1 MNTSITSDY
10 SSIYHYKVGGHL
22 PFNAPS
28 YVVRQADKELYM
40 ALKMGEFC
48 YVLNS
53 RQMGKTSLRVRTMH
67 LLEADGIACAAI
79 DLNKIGSHDITR
91 DQWYAGM
98 IRRFITRFKLPIK
111 LRSWLEERQ
120 FLPRIEWLREV
131 VELLLE
137 TVNSPV
143 VIFID
148 EIDSVRSLP
157 FLLDDFFAFIRSCDE
172 YDGLTFALLGVTTP
186 SELIQDHR
194 CTPFNIGRAID
205 LYGFQIHEAQPLA
218 DGLSKCVDNPQEL
231 LSAILKW
238 TGGQPFLT
246 QKLCQLVVRHCTNS
260 TVCFDAANP
269 QTVVDWVD
277 KLVQTKLINDWET
290 QDEPPHLK
298 TIRDRLLRIEHNP
311 GPMLRMYQQVL
322 EKGMIE
328 ADNSADQIALQMA
341 GIVVKQGNGLWV
353 YNNIYASVFNAQWV
367 RRALNNLHADFMETV
382 MKQEQK
388 LLSMLNFMEGHGLD
402 YILKE
407 ILNTI
412 VEKLAGMFSCDRVAV
427 FVVDQAQNEI
437 WSIVAQ
443 NGDTLEPEIHILN
456 NEQEQGGLISFK
468 QWMDA
473 DKAFY
478 PSHENYP
485 IYHELFH
492 PLLDSHHNN
501 VAFIHLANK
510 VHATFNANLP
520 LKERLNVQGFTP
532 LDKQQLA
539 EYTVPI
545 QRILGY
551 CQDFYRVTQRLEK
564 SEALSEAACS
574 ISTSSLDSNA
584 IIERVMDAA
593 QKLMNADRSTLW
605 ILDTDK
611 NQLWTQIR
619 ISDDT
624 SQEIR
629 LPINID
635 SYAGKVAVTKES
647 INIPFDLYDD
657 KDSKTSKATD
667 QRTGY
672 RTCSLLCMPVLNPKG
687 ELIGVTQLINK
698 RRPGTFPEYDPA
710 IWPEAPER
718 FQASFDASSQKH
730 MEVFNAQVGIALH
743 NAQQFKL
750 LQDRAANYP
759 HDVVSRT
766 LDMLNKVMDAQGFDD
781 ILDTTL
787 RSITLKLGREMRA
800 DRSSI
805 FLLDEDRKEFW
816 TIIAETDD
824 NQNLVIRVPADKGI
838 VGEAAAKRQPINIPY
853 DFYDDPRS
861 TEAKKQDSKNN
872 YRTYSMLALP
882 MINPRRKLVAVVQL
896 INKLKPHANPSAPLA
911 ERIDLNGFTNV
922 DLERLKGDRNAIQL
936 ILESFYTYHK
946 TARGRRVAA
955 ALMAA
960 TRNVDGHLLA
970 RIVDSAKV
978 LMNANRGTLWLL
990 DIEQQQLW
998 TRIPVE
1004 DGETKELRVA
1014 VGQGFAGSVAKT
1026 RKTLN
1031 IGFDL
1036 YDYPGSDTSKK
1047 VDAQTGY
1054 RTCSL
1059 LCMPIQDSDGVLL
1072 GVTQLIN
1079 KKMSAEM
1086 PNEQE
1091 MNEIMGRGEAPKI
1104 FQTSFDD
1111 SDRQC
1116 LQIFNTQLGVILA
1129 KDMLVDALKEHE
1141 RSLQQNTKTST

>member
-1 MNTSITSDY
+1 MNTAITTDY

-28 YVVRQADKELYM
+28 YVIRQADEELYM

-67 LLEADGIACAAI
+67 RLEADGIACAAI

-98 IRRFITRFKLPIK
+98 IRRLITRFQLPIK
-111 LRSWLEERQ
+111 LRVWLKEQE
-120 FLPRIEWLREV
+120 FLPRIDWLRDV
-131 VELLLE
+131 IELLLE
-137 TVNSPV
+137 TVNTPV

-157 FLLDDFFAFIRSCDE
+157 FRLDDFFAFIRSCDE
-172 YDGLTFALLGVTTP
+172 YDRLTFALLGVTTP

-205 LYGFQIHEAQPLA
+205 LYGFQLHEAQPLA
-218 DGLSKCVDNPQEL
+218 DGLSGHVANPQAVL
-231 LSAILKW
+231 ATILKW

-246 QKLCQLVVRHCTNS
+246 QKLCQLVVRHCTHQ
-260 TVCFDAANP
+260 VIDGEAEHPGQA
-269 QTVVDWVD
+269 VAWVD
-277 KLVQTKLINDWET
+277 ELVQTKLINDWEA

-298 TIRDRLLRIEHNP
+298 TIRDRLLRVEHHT
-311 GPMLRMYQQVL
+311 GPMLRMYQKVL
-322 EKGMIE
+322 EKGLIE
-328 ADNSADQIALQMA
+328 ADNSTEQIALQMA
-341 GIVVKQGNGLWV
+341 GIIVKQGNRLQV
-353 YNNIYASVFNAQWV
+353 YNNIYASVFNVQWV

-412 VEKLAGMFSCDRVAV
+412 VEKLAGMFSCDRVAI
-427 FVVDQAQNEI
+427 FVVDQIQNEI
-437 WSIVAQ
+437 WSIVAE
-443 NGDTLEPEIHILN
+443 NGNTLEPEIHILN
-456 NEQEQGGLISFK
+456 NEQEQGGIISFK
-468 QWMDA
+468 QWTDA
-473 DKAFY
+473 EKPFY
-478 PSHENYP
+478 PPNETYP

-492 PLLDSHHNN
+492 PLMDSHHTN

-510 VHATFNANLP
+510 VHPTYTPNIP
-520 LKERLNVQGFTP
+520 LKEKLNLQGFTP
-532 LDKQQLA
+532 VDKQQLT
-539 EYTVPI
+539 EYTIPI
-545 QRILGY
+545 KRILGY
-551 CQDFYRVTQRLEK
+551 CQDFYRVTQRLEQ

-605 ILDTDK
+605 ILDTAK
-611 NQLWTQIR
+611 NELWTQIR
-619 ISDDT
+619 ISNDT

-629 LPINID
+629 LPVSPE
-635 SYAGKVAVTKES
+635 SYAGKVAVTKEP

-657 KDSKTSKATD
+657 PDSKTSRATD

-672 RTCSLLCMPVLNPKG
+672 RTCSLLCMPVLNPQG

-710 IWPEAPER
+710 TWPDAPER

-766 LDMLNKVMDAQGFDD
+766 LDMLNKVMDTQGFDD

-805 FLLDEDRKEFW
+805 FLLDEDRQEFW
-816 TIIAETDD
+816 TIIAEADD
-824 NQNLVIRVPADKGI
+824 NKNLVIRVPADKGI
-838 VGEAAAKRQPINIPY
+838 VGEAAARRQPINIPY
-853 DFYDDPRS
+853 DFYDDPRA
-861 TEAKKQDSKNN
+861 TEAKKQDKKNN
-872 YRTYSMLALP
+872 YRTYTMLSLP

-911 ERIDLNGFTNV
+911 ERIDLNGFTDV
-922 DLERLKGDRNAIQL
+922 DLERLKADRTAIQL

-970 RIVDSAKV
+970 RIIDSAKV
-978 LMNANRGTLWLL
+978 LMNADRGTLWLL
-990 DIEQQQLW
+990 DMERQQLW

-1004 DGETKELRVA
+1004 GGETQEIRVA

-1036 YDYPGSDTSKK
+1036 YNYPGSETSKK

-1072 GVTQLIN
+1072 GVTQLVN
-1079 KKMSAEM
+1079 KKTSAEM
-1086 PNEQE
+1086 PDEQE
-1091 MNEIMGRGEAPKI
+1091 MNAIMGCGRAPKI

-1141 RSLQQNTKTST
+1141 RSLQQKTTN